1 MAVHLEN
8 RYRGLRSPHKLK
20 IGVSGCARECAEARG
35 KDVGVIATDKGWN
48 VYVGGNG
55 GFTPRHAELLVSD
68 VDDRMLVKVIDR
80 FFMYYIRSAERLQR
94 TAPWVE
100 SLEGGMDHL
109 REVILEDSLGICD
122 ELESA
127 MGDLVADYR
136 DEWAETLNDPV
147 KLARFTP
154 FINDPQATDETIV
167 QVPERGQVRPATAGE
182 RVMISVPTIGIGA

>member
-1 MAVHLEN
+1 MSEPGESALV
-8 RYRGLRSPHKLK
+8 P
-20 IGVSGCARECAEARG
+20 
-35 KDVGVIATDKGWN
+35 
-48 VYVGGNG
+48 
-55 GFTPRHAELLVSD
+55 ELLVSD

-154 FINDPQATDETIV
+154 FINDPQATFDQVIV
-167 QVPERGQVRPATAGE
+167 FKGGFCFGGQVHCFVESTLLDLQ
-182 RVMISVPTIGIGA
+182 MSVFGMRKEKSLVEVDMGMAQSRSEESSMTIDVR